1 MTRYIKILMR
11 YVYEEFD
18 INRINIQM
26 SIKNKKSRAIPVLD
40 LNKKLSL
47 EVMKVYKGILE

>member
-1 MTRYIKILMR
+1 MR